1 MIKQDSKSSWV
12 IERCV
17 VPGAEQV
24 AHVRR
29 RVLGLYPR
37 PALFETGAGF
47 QAVDGS
53 QTMFMVDLLFEIKLV
68 DGNWHVYGSGPFE
81 MKITECRAVVSD
93 DTKPLLERLRHVT
106 QILALP
112 EGYPLVLVMAYS
124 AARFVEH
131 LPGMAIEKG
140 EPEVIL
146 RVYRYVVR
154 YNGAESEAEI
164 DVLKTRQD
172 EVTDIANLVA
182 ALIDPR
188 KDPSPS
194 GPWDSGVLRDLTDR
208 SAFCAMVNRAKEH
221 IHAGDIYQV
230 QLCRRAVSSTTIP
243 PVDLYERLAS
253 TNPAPY
259 MYYLDLG
266 DRHIVSSSPEL
277 MLRSGD
283 GVVQVRPIAGTMAQ
297 EDQRGNRLDCIPKEV
312 AEHLMLVD
320 LARNDLAR
328 CAIPGGV
335 HVSSFMQLDAYGPL
349 FHLVSTVETP
359 VRANCDI
366 WDLIAANFPAGTMT
380 GAPKVR
386 AMEII
391 ADLEE
396 TARGVYTGCSGY
408 ITGKDNGVLALTI
421 RTIVGDSGH
430 YVLQAAAGIV
440 ADSQASAEWDEAG
453 AKIQSFARAIGGA
466 HENIIDRCL

>member
-1 MIKQDSKSSWV
+1 MIKQDSKGSWF
-12 IERCV
+12 IEQCV
-17 VPGAEQV
+17 VPEAAQI
-24 AHVRR
+24 AQVRR
-29 RVLGLYPR
+29 HILGMYPR

-53 QTMFMVDLLFEIKLV
+53 QTMFMVDLLFEIKLE
-68 DGNWHVYGSGPFE
+68 DGDWHVYGSAPFE
-81 MKITECRAVVSD
+81 MKIIECKAAVSD
-93 DTKPLLERLRHVT
+93 DTQPLLERLRNVT

-112 EGYPLVLVMAYS
+112 EGYPLVLVLAYS
-124 AARFVEH
+124 ASRFVEH
-131 LPGMAIEKG
+131 LPGIAIEMG
-140 EPEVIL
+140 EPEVLL

-154 YNGAESEAEI
+154 YNGAESGAII

-172 EVTDIANLVA
+172 EVTDIANLVT

-188 KDPSPS
+188 KDSSSSSHFEP
-194 GPWDSGVLRDLTDR
+194 GVLCDLTDQ
-208 SAFCAMVNRAKEH
+208 STFYAMVDRAKEH
-221 IHAGDIYQV
+221 IRAGDIYQV
-230 QLCRRAVSSTTIP
+230 QLCRRAISSTMIP

-266 DRHIVSSSPEL
+266 ERHIVSSSPEL

-283 GVVQVRPIAGTMAQ
+283 GVVQVRPIAGTMTK
-297 EDQRGNRLDCIPKEV
+297 EDQRGNRLDHIPKEM

-335 HVSSFMQLDAYGPL
+335 NVTSFMQLDAYGPL

-391 ADLEE
+391 AELEG

-408 ITGKDNGVLALTI
+408 ITGKDNGVFALTI
-421 RTIVGDSGH
+421 RTIVGDSGR

-453 AKIQSFARAIGGA
+453 AKIQSFARAIGGGA
-466 HENIIDRCL
+466 

>member
-1 MIKQDSKSSWV
+1 MIKQDSKGSWV
-12 IERCV
+12 IEQCV
-17 VPGAEQV
+17 VPEAAQV
-24 AHVRR
+24 AQVRR
-29 RVLGLYPR
+29 HILGMYPR

-53 QTMFMVDLLFEIKLV
+53 QTTFMVDLLFEIKLE
-68 DGNWHVYGSGPFE
+68 DGDWHVYGSEPFE

-93 DTKPLLERLRHVT
+93 HTPPLLERLRHVT

-112 EGYPLVLVMAYS
+112 EGFPLVLVLAYS

-131 LPGMAIEKG
+131 LPGIAIETG
-140 EPEVIL
+140 EPEVLL
-146 RVYRYVVR
+146 RVYRYIVR
-154 YNGAESEAEI
+154 YNGAESGAII

-172 EVTDIANLVA
+172 EVTDIANLVT

-188 KDPSPS
+188 KDSSPS
-194 GPWDSGVLRDLTDR
+194 SHWEPGVLRDLTDQ
-208 SAFCAMVNRAKEH
+208 STFYAMVDRAKEH
-221 IHAGDIYQV
+221 IRAGDIYQV
-230 QLCRRAVSSTTIP
+230 QLCRRAISSTTIP

-266 DRHIVSSSPEL
+266 ERHIVSSSPEL

-283 GVVQVRPIAGTMAQ
+283 GVVQVRPIAGTMTK
-297 EDQRGNRLDCIPKEV
+297 EDQRGNRLDHIPKEM

-335 HVSSFMQLDAYGPL
+335 NVTSFMQLDAYGPL

-391 ADLEE
+391 AELEG

-408 ITGKDNGVLALTI
+408 ITGKDNGVFALTI
-421 RTIVGDSGH
+421 RTIVGDSGR

-453 AKIQSFARAIGGA
+453 AKIQSFARAIGGGA
-466 HENIIDRCL
+466 

>member
-1 MIKQDSKSSWV
+1 MIEQDSKDSWV
-12 IERCV
+12 IERRV
-17 VPGAEQV
+17 VTKAAQV

-29 RVLGLYPR
+29 RILGLYPQS
-37 PALFETGAGF
+37 ALFETGAGF

-53 QTMFMVDLLFEIKLV
+53 QTTFFVDLLFEIKLV
-68 DGNWHVYGSGPFE
+68 DGNWHVYGRGPFE
-81 MKITECRAVVSD
+81 MKITECRAVMSD
-93 DTKPLLERLRHVT
+93 HTQPVLERLRHVT

-112 EGYPLVLVMAYS
+112 ESFPIVLVLAYS

-131 LPGMAIEKG
+131 LPKIAVEKG
-140 EPEVIL
+140 GPEVLL
-146 RVYRYVVR
+146 RVYRYVVH
-154 YNGAESEAEI
+154 YNIDESGAEI
-164 DVLKTRQD
+164 DVLKASQD

-182 ALIDPR
+182 ALIGHV
-188 KDPSPS
+188 KNSSPS
-194 GPWDSGVLRDLTDR
+194 DSCDSGVLRDLTDQ
-208 SAFCAMVNRAKEH
+208 STFCAMVNRAKEH
-221 IHAGDIYQV
+221 IRAGDIYQV

-243 PVDLYERLAS
+243 PLDLYERLVS
-253 TNPAPY
+253 TNPSPY

-266 DRHIVSSSPEL
+266 DRHVVSSSPEL
-277 MLRSGD
+277 MLRSSD

-297 EDQRGNRLDCIPKEV
+297 EEQHGNRLDHIPKEM

-328 CAIPGGV
+328 CAISGGV
-335 HVSSFMQLDAYGPL
+335 NVTSFMQLDAYGSL

-391 ADLEE
+391 AELEG
-396 TARGVYTGCSGY
+396 TARGLYSGCSGY
-408 ITGKDNGVLALTI
+408 ITGRDSGVFALTI
-421 RTIVGDSGH
+421 RTIVGDSGR

-440 ADSQASAEWDEAG
+440 ADSQASDEWDEAG
-453 AKIQSFARAIGGA
+453 AKIQSFARAIGGST
-466 HENIIDRCL
+466 